1 MTSPMSKLWNFTS
14 RLNNPPPKA
23 SSGRMLN
30 NRVISLKLFPTGAYP
45 EIEKTSVTEMQPK
58 VCYCGRKAKSRSAHF
73 CTANAQKR
81 SRCPCVSSQ
90 RLCTPK
96 CRCLNCMNRMDTSV
110 LKDDTTCRCGE
121 SNRKKT
127 ERSGRQSCTDVPD
140 ARRTKCPCYVKKH
153 PCTAKCSC
161 HNCGNDYGK
170 REGQASMTAEKRSM
184 KCTSSPT
191 SVKRKRSTAYHKEN
205 DLDVKQGSWTLQETC
220 IVESVESFLLSTS
233 IIPSVHNVTVL
244 YNYVARRSSAF
255 GNNSRANNKTLEQIM
270 GKLEYCHKR
279 LEALKKMLYGI
290 AILGGD
296 TE

>member
-1 MTSPMSKLWNFTS
+1 MG
-14 RLNNPPPKA
+14 REKA
-23 SSGRMLN
+23 
-30 NRVISLKLFPTGAYP
+30 
-45 EIEKTSVTEMQPK
+45 
-58 VCYCGRKAKSRSAHF
+58 
-73 CTANAQKR
+73 
-81 SRCPCVSSQ
+81 
-90 RLCTPK
+90 
-96 CRCLNCMNRMDTSV
+96 
-110 LKDDTTCRCGE
+110 
-121 SNRKKT
+121 
-127 ERSGRQSCTDVPD
+127 RQV
-140 ARRTKCPCYVKKH
+140 
-153 PCTAKCSC
+153 
-161 HNCGNDYGK
+161 
-170 REGQASMTAEKRSM
+170 MTAEKRSM
-184 KCTSSPT
+184 KCTSSPS